1 MELDGARLSGS
12 ALSDEETAVSIN
24 TTILIIA
31 AALSL
36 PGGLFAAM
44 LLSQPRTRWLGL
56 IGGVL
61 GAAVVALALEY
72 FTHAA
77 GVTIDAVSWFFG
89 AFLACSMGV
98 ATGAL
103 LVNFFSSSNRGS
115 DLNTLES

>member
-1 MELDGARLSGS
+1 MSLD
-12 ALSDEETAVSIN
+12 

-31 AALSL
+31 AVLSL
-36 PGGLFAAM
+36 PGGLFVAM

-61 GAAVVALALEY
+61 GAALVALGLEF

-98 ATGAL
+98 AIGAL
-103 LVNFFSSSNRGS
+103 LVNFFTSSSRGS
-115 DLNTLES
+115 EYNSLES